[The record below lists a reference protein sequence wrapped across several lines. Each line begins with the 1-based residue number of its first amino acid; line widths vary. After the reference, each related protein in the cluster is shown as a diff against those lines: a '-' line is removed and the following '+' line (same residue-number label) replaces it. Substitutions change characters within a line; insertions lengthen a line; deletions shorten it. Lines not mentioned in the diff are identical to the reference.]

1 MSHSSSD
8 QVDSGV
14 QLRGKP
20 RRYLLGNSFILTLC
34 CCDEDAGHAK
44 SAVPVITAAVRGTK
58 GSIGDHVPNRNRKAK
73 PGKKR

>member
-1 MSHSSSD
+1 M
-8 QVDSGV
+8 GMGN
-14 QLRGKP
+14 LAGK
-20 RRYLLGNSFILTLC
+20 LVC